1 MAKALLVLTLVLV
14 TFVLLF
20 RFAVTPE
27 KTKAPVVVRE
37 ESTQKETTD
46 PFFDLTIP
54 YLRSRSYKSSLGP
67 LKPYKE
73 YGTYTAYLTSYT
85 SDNLTINGLLTIP
98 KGDGPHPAIVFVHGY
113 IAPTIYK
120 TTERYG
126 DYVDALAKQ
135 GFVVF
140 KIDLRGHGS
149 SEGEPGGAYY
159 SSDYVV
165 DTLNAYAALS
175 VSDFVDTKHIGLWGH
190 SMAGNV
196 VSRALAVKPEI
207 PATVIW
213 AGAGYTYQDLLTYG
227 LQDNSYRPPS
237 LTSARQERRAKL
249 RELHGEFSADDS
261 FWKTVAITNY
271 VSDIV
276 GSVALHHA
284 VDDSVV
290 SVEYSRGLTKLL
302 SDKDVPHEY
311 FEYST
316 GGHNISGSS
325 FSLAMER
332 TVVFFKKH
340 LGEGE

>member
-14 TFVLLF
+14 TVVLLF

-27 KTKAPVVVRE
+27 KTSAPLVVRE
-37 ESTQKETTD
+37 ESTQKETID

-54 YLRSRSYKSSLGP
+54 YLRARSYKSSLGP

-73 YGTYTAYLTSYT
+73 YGSYTAYLTSYT

-175 VSDFVDTKHIGLWGH
+175 ASDFVDTKHIGLWGH

-213 AGAGYTYQDLLTYG
+213 AGAGYTYKDLLSYG

-237 LTSARQERRAKL
+237 LTTARQEKRAKL
-249 RELHGEFSADDS
+249 RALHGEFTESDP
-261 FWKTVAITNY
+261 FWKTVAIPDY
-271 VSDIV
+271 LPDITGAV
-276 GSVALHHA
+276 GVHHA
-284 VDDSVV
+284 IDDTVV
-290 SVEYSRGLTKLL
+290 NISYSRDLASLL
-302 SDKDVPHEY
+302 EKNNVTYEY
-311 FEYST
+311 FEYKS
-316 GGHNISGSS
+316 GGHNLSGGS
-325 FSLAMER
+325 FSQAMQR
-332 TVVFFKKH
+332 TIDFYKKY
-340 LGEGE
+340 LF

>member
-14 TFVLLF
+14 TVVLLF

-67 LKPYKE
+67 LTPYKE
-73 YGTYTAYLTSYT
+73 YGSYTAYLTSYT

-175 VSDFVDTKHIGLWGH
+175 ASDFVDTKHIGLWGH

-237 LTSARQERRAKL
+237 LSSARQERRAKL

-290 SVEYSRGLTKLL
+290 SIEYSRGLTKLL
-302 SDKDVPHEY
+302 SDKDVSHEY

-332 TVVFFKKH
+332 TVLFFKKH
-340 LGEGE
+340 LGDGE